1 MESIGSL
8 LDDAARKYGEK
19 TFVFFKDEEISFREM
34 NDLANKVANAF
45 LSEGMK
51 KSDRVAIM
59 LTNRPEYLSVWFGLN
74 RIGASMV
81 PINTAF
87 TAYETEYI
95 IDNSESRMVVTGA
108 EYYQTVEE
116 AWAKCPLLEKMILLD
131 SDKKPEKG
139 GTFQRFC

>member
-8 LDDAARKYGEK
+8 LDHAARKYGEK

-81 PINTAF
+81 PINTVF
-87 TAYETEYI
+87 TTYETEYI
-95 IDNSESRMVVTGA
+95 IDNSESSVGVAGA

-131 SDKKPEKG
+131 SDKKPGNG